1 MTQAILAVYG
11 RLIGSF
17 KRERRQG
24 GNRHAAA
31 PRLRQPACLP
41 CTGQR
46 WLKGTRC
53 SPRRAL
59 FDLAKR
65 FKPAAGMKT
74 SGHTGKDGE
83 GQPQKIGENERNSG

>member
-17 KRERRQG
+17 KNERRQG

-31 PRLRQPACLP
+31 PRKAAGLSALH
-41 CTGQR
+41 GAQR
-46 WLKGTRC
+46 WLKGTWC
-53 SPRRAL
+53 SPSRVL

-65 FKPAAGMKT
+65 FKPAAGVKA
-74 SGHTGKDGE
+74 
-83 GQPQKIGENERNSG
+83 